1 MKSKVK
7 FAVLILVIG
16 ILGLVILASPV
27 FGGPDPKFYTVEI
40 SGAINSAVDSDVWFT
55 TEGNKSRT
63 RFNPFPKG
71 EEVSVKLT
79 FVGILPPDSKD
90 YDETETYPARCFRWS
105 PLEDDYWN
113 LWDPDPNLCT
123 GKKYL
128 QTLNKI
134 EWEFHHIKISGNSLS
149 CRFDLF
155 YEYEGAWDHYVLG
168 INMELTNGGGAG
180 TYHDENATIN
190 WTHYTEKT
198 RPRGKAPDIEFQQLT
213 YSSSSELTITI
224 TEAEVP

>member
-7 FAVLILVIG
+7 YTVLILVIG
-16 ILGLVILASPV
+16 LLGLAILASPV
-27 FGGPDPKFYTVEI
+27 FAGPKYYIEIDGDIDYVKFE
-40 SGAINSAVDSDVWFT
+40 
-55 TEGNKSRT
+55 TEGNKART

-71 EEVSVKLT
+71 EEVLVTLT
-79 FVGILPPDSKD
+79 FDLSILPPDSKD

-105 PLEDDYWN
+105 PLEDDYWS
-113 LWDPDPNLCT
+113 LWDSDPNLCT
-123 GKKYL
+123 GKKHL